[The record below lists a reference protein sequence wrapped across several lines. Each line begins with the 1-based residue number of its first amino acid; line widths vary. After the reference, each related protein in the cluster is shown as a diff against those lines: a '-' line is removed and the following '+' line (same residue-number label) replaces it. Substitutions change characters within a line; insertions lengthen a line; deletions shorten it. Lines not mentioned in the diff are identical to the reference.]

1 MVCNLRKVLTDALDY
16 GTWRMRLWSVIND
29 MYSYSLPYSSFS
41 LFLWFAVPFL
51 AIIIIVIL
59 LIVAILLLQKILGK
73 ILFSKFLSP
82 TIDTDLKT
90 KKSPSFHES
99 PTFTVDIL
107 SKKTTES
114 SSGKQE
120 PVPSSIKIEDDSYFW
135 DTGKTGERYIQE
147 TFKFL
152 SGYKRF
158 LGNCYVPK
166 DDGTFTE
173 IDIILLHV
181 SGIYV
186 IESKNYSGWIFG
198 NENDKH
204 WVQSFPTK
212 GGHTKKIRFFSP
224 IIQNKVHLRWLRK
237 YLDIETDFPIYSYIV
252 FSDRC
257 ELKKIGLTST
267 EHVVINRRALSSH
280 IRRNFEKSGCK
291 LSVTEIDSLYTRL
304 YPLTQITEEQK
315 ALHIK
320 NIEQKKCAAKSSVSS
335 ETRKCPRCGGDLV
348 TRTVKKGERVGKH
361 ILGCSN
367 YPKCRYI
374 ENIDSSPE

>member
-1 MVCNLRKVLTDALDY
+1 MYSLKFVMVCNLRKVLIDSPDY
-16 GTWRMRLWSVIND
+16 GTWRMRLWSVIKD

-51 AIIIIVIL
+51 AIIIFVAL

-73 ILFSKFLSP
+73 TLFSKFSSP
-82 TIDTDLKT
+82 TIDT
-90 KKSPSFHES
+90 E
-99 PTFTVDIL
+99 
-107 SKKTTES
+107 
-114 SSGKQE
+114 
-120 PVPSSIKIEDDSYFW
+120 KIEDDSYFW

-158 LGNCYVPK
+158 LSNCYVPK

-204 WVQSFPTK
+204 WVQSFPTA